1 MKKKIALLV
10 YPEFSL
16 QEVANLMSLFR
27 WNYDS
32 KTEIISSSLQG
43 VKCEEGITIFPD
55 KTCDEFN
62 VNDYDCLILS
72 GCSDFTLGIKD
83 EKINSFLAN
92 LRKHDNFVIAAIC
105 GGPLFLAKAGLLKSK
120 KYTCS
125 LYYNMM
131 ELFDFFEI
139 DNFIPAPVVVDQN
152 IITAV
157 GGAFNDFAV
166 NVARKLDYECND
178 IIFRGYTNTW
188 QKDDYYAYLS
198 EEDLNDFKKEFA
210 EYIKKAS

>member
-1 MKKKIALLV
+1 M
-10 YPEFSL
+10 
-16 QEVANLMSLFR
+16 
-27 WNYDS
+27 
-32 KTEIISSSLQG
+32 
-43 VKCEEGITIFPD
+43 
-55 KTCDEFN
+55 
-62 VNDYDCLILS
+62 LS

-105 GGPLFLAKAGLLKSK
+105 GGPLFLAKAGLLKNK

-131 ELFDFFEI
+131 ELFDFFEM

-166 NVARKLDYECND
+166 NVARKLGYQCND
-178 IIFRGYTNTW
+178 IIFKGYTNAW
-188 QKDDYYAYLS
+188 KKEDYYAYLS
-198 EEDLNDFKKEFA
+198 EEDLNDFKNEFIQF
-210 EYIKKAS
+210 IKK